1 MTEHLAMDYH
11 EAGSGTTIL
20 FVSGSC
26 STGAA
31 WKPVI
36 AALGDGYRSITTSLP
51 GYGVSVERRPPGDT
65 GIGHHLDA
73 LASVIDRA
81 GSDVH
86 IVGHSFGAHLS
97 LALCLRGER
106 RIRSLFLA
114 EPPSPSILQAS
125 GEHAAYA
132 QFREMSAAFV
142 ADFARGYASAAE
154 RVIDFYGGPGTFA
167 SWPERLRQ
175 FVVLTT
181 PTLVLDWESA
191 YANEIAPNMLAR
203 IDVPLTAL
211 IGRRSHPA
219 VRLVNQILCRHV
231 RGARLLDLED
241 AAHFMIA
248 THPEKVAAMIRD
260 HLRAVEGQ
268 RAGTLG

>member
-1 MTEHLAMDYH
+1 MTEHQAMDYQ
-11 EAGSGTTIL
+11 EAGSGATIV
-20 FVSGSC
+20 FVPGSC
-26 STGAA
+26 STRAA
-31 WKPVI
+31 WRLVI
-36 AALGDGYRSITTSLP
+36 AALGEDYRSITTSLP
-51 GYGVSVERRPPGDT
+51 GYGVSVERRSPGDT

-81 GSDVH
+81 GGDVH

-97 LALCLRGER
+97 LALALRGDK

-114 EPPSPSILQAS
+114 EPPIPSILYRS
-125 GEHAAYA
+125 GEQAAYRE
-132 QFREMSAAFV
+132 FREMSAAFV
-142 ADFARGYASAAE
+142 ADFERGHASAAE
-154 RVIDFYGGPGTFA
+154 RVIDFYGGPGTFP
-167 SWPERLRQ
+167 SWPERMRQ
-175 FVVLTT
+175 FVSLTT
-181 PTLVLDWESA
+181 ATLILDWQSA
-191 YANEIAPNMLAR
+191 YASEIAPDTLEP

-248 THPEKVAAMIRD
+248 THPNEVAAMIRD
-260 HLRAVEGQ
+260 HLQAVEGQ
-268 RAGTLG
+268 GAGTLG

>member
-1 MTEHLAMDYH
+1 MTEYQAMDYQ
-11 EAGSGTTIL
+11 EVGSGTTIL

-36 AALGDGYRSITTSLP
+36 AALGENYRSITTSLP
-51 GYGVSVERRPPGDT
+51 GYGVSVERRSPGDT

-81 GSDVH
+81 DGDVH
-86 IVGHSFGAHLS
+86 IVGHSFGAHVS
-97 LALCLRGER
+97 LALALRGER

-114 EPPSPSILQAS
+114 EPPTPSILETS
-125 GEHAAYA
+125 GEHAAYRA
-132 QFREMSAAFV
+132 FCEMSAAFIS
-142 ADFARGYASAAE
+142 DFASGNAFAAG

-167 SWPERLRQ
+167 SWPDRMRQ
-175 FVVLTT
+175 FVAQTT
-181 PTLVLDWESA
+181 PTLILDWESA
-191 YANEIAPNMLAR
+191 YASEIASKMLAG

-211 IGRRSHPA
+211 IGQRSHPS
-219 VRLVNQILCRHV
+219 VRLVNTILCRHV
-231 RGARLLDLED
+231 QGANLLDLDD

-248 THPEKVAAMIRD
+248 THPTEVAAMIRD

-268 RAGTLG
+268 GARTLG